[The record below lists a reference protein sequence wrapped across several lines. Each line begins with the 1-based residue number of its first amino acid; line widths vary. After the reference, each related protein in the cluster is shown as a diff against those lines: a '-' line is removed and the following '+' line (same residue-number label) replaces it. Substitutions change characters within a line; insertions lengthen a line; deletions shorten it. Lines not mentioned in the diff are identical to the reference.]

1 MRRAA
6 ARPENVHQARILA
19 MLRDDGPRSR
29 AELGDVTGLSR
40 TKIALEVGRLV
51 TLGLVEDAGPALSR
65 GGRRSTVARLAA
77 DIRLLGVDIGA
88 TSVDVALTDGEL
100 HVLGHLSQPCDIRSG
115 PTAVL
120 DVVAALAAKLRADH
134 GVQELLSAGVGVPG
148 PVSFRE
154 GAPVVPPL
162 MPGWDHLPVRDL
174 LSQEFGCPV
183 VVDND
188 VNIMAMGERQA
199 GVARGA
205 DDFLFIKI
213 GTGIGCG
220 VVLAGRVH
228 RGVNGS
234 AGDIGHIRVEDY
246 GPTCACG
253 NIGCLEA
260 FFGGAALA
268 REATAAARERRSTF
282 LAERLAAGHG
292 LTAADVGAAAAAGD
306 PVAVEMI
313 RDGGRRL
320 GQVIAGLV
328 SFANPGL
335 LVIGGGVAGLGHTL
349 LAEVRSVVYR
359 RSLPLATEN
368 LAIVLSELGDT
379 AGVIGAARLAS
390 DAVFGAKS
398 LGGSSGSS

>member
-1 MRRAA
+1 MKRVA
-6 ARPENVHQARILA
+6 ARPENVHQARMLSL
-19 MLRDDGPRSR
+19 LRDNGPMSR
-29 AELGDVTGLSR
+29 AELGDATVLSR
-40 TKIALEVGRLV
+40 TKIAFEFGQLV
-51 TLGLVEDAGPALSR
+51 ALGLVEDGGPALSR
-65 GGRRSTVARLAA
+65 GGRRSTMARLAP
-77 DIRLLGVDIGA
+77 DLRFLGIDIGA

-100 HVLGHLSQPCDIRSG
+100 RVLGHLSQPCDVRSG

-120 DVVAALAAKLRADH
+120 DVVVDLAAKLRSE
-134 GVQELLSAGVGVPG
+134 GGGLEIFGAGVGVPG

-162 MPGWDHLPVRDL
+162 MPGWHHMPIRDL
-174 LSQEFGCPV
+174 LSQELGCPV

-205 DDFLFIKI
+205 EDFLFIKL

-228 RGVNGS
+228 RGVSGS
-234 AGDIGHIRVEDY
+234 AGDIGHIRIEDD

-253 NIGCLEA
+253 NTGCLEA

-268 REATAAARERRSTF
+268 REATAAAKEHRSPI
-282 LAERLAAGHG
+282 LSERLAAGHS
-292 LTAADVGAAAAAGD
+292 LSAVDVGIAAGAGD
-306 PVAVEMI
+306 ACAIEMV

-328 SFANPGL
+328 SFVNPGL
-335 LVIGGGVAGLGHTL
+335 VVIGGGVAGLGHTL

-368 LAIVLSELGDT
+368 LAIVLSELGGL
-379 AGVIGAARLAS
+379 AGVVGGARLAS
-390 DAVFGAKS
+390 DIVFEAPV
-398 LGGSSGSS
+398 

>member
-1 MRRAA
+1 MKRAA
-6 ARPENVHQARILA
+6 ARPENAYQANMLA
-19 MLRDDGPRSR
+19 MLRDDGAMSR
-29 AELGDVTGLSR
+29 AELGDATMLSR
-40 TKIALEVGRLV
+40 AKIAAQTDRLV
-51 TLGLVEDAGPALSR
+51 ELGLVEDAGPALSR
-65 GGRRSTVARLAA
+65 GGRRSTIARLAP
-77 DIRLLGVDIGA
+77 DLRFLGVDIGA

-100 HVLGHLSQPCDIRSG
+100 RVLGHLSQPCDVRSG
-115 PTAVL
+115 PTTVL
-120 DVVAALAAKLRADH
+120 DAVVALAGKLRAEH
-134 GVQELLSAGVGVPG
+134 GVQELFGAGVGVPG
-148 PVSFRE
+148 PVSFRD

-162 MPGWDHLPVRDL
+162 MPGWNHVPVRDL
-174 LSQEFGCPV
+174 LGQELGCPV
-183 VVDND
+183 LVDND

-205 DDFLFIKI
+205 DDFLFIKL

-228 RGVNGS
+228 RGVSGS

-268 REATAAARERRSTF
+268 REATAAAKQHRSQI
-282 LAERLAAGHG
+282 LAEL
-292 LTAADVGAAAAAGD
+292 LTANHVLTAEDVGAAAAAGD
-306 PVAVEMI
+306 PVAVEMV
-313 RDGGRRL
+313 REGGRRL

-328 SFANPGL
+328 SFVNPGL
-335 LVIGGGVAGLGHTL
+335 IVIGGGVAGLGHTL

-368 LAIVLSELGDT
+368 LAIVLSELGDL
-379 AGVIGAARLAS
+379 AGVIGGARLGS
-390 DAVFGAKS
+390 DIVFGAPV
-398 LGGSSGSS
+398 